1 MSQSVL
7 IIAPERS
14 IAEKAQSSLLQKE
27 LEGNIVIVES
37 KDLQNAIQGKDE
49 SFDVVYAIS
58 RGSQDSPVLSQIL
71 KSLKPGGKFTIRE
84 PIIKTPN
91 GKAIPLKNENELFLA
106 LTMQGFID
114 IKSKVSNASEDQV
127 LFSGMDESIKP
138 HIAVVDMSSSKPAW
152 NIGTAESLRIPL
164 KKSKIETGQEKKTVP
179 TWTLGGDSINED
191 DLVDE
196 DNLLEEKDKLVST
209 KKKDDCEIGKGGQ
222 KKACKNCTCG
232 RKEGVSKEAQPV
244 YKSSCGNCSLGD
256 AFRCSGCPYLGT
268 PAFKSGQET
277 LELQLDSDI

>member
-1 MSQSVL
+1 MSQSIL

-27 LEGNIVIVES
+27 LEGNVVIVEG

-58 RGSQDSPVLSQIL
+58 RGSQDSPMLSQIL
-71 KSLKPGGKFTIRE
+71 KSLKPGGKFIIRE

-91 GKAIPLKNENELFLA
+91 VKAIPLRSEQELFLA
-106 LTMQGFID
+106 LTMKGFID
-114 IKSKVSNASEDQV
+114 IKTKVSDDQF
-127 LFSGMDESIKP
+127 LFSGMDESMKP

-164 KKSKIETGQEKKTVP
+164 KKSKIETSQEKKTVP

-232 RKEGVSKEAQPV
+232 RKEGVSKEAQPM
-244 YKSSCGNCSLGD
+244 YKSSCGNCYLGD

-268 PAFKSGQET
+268 PAFKPGQET